1 MRAENGL
8 RALAG
13 KSRSIDSDALSQ
25 LITQFSLVIF
35 LEALNPH
42 KQHGRPLCKKEGR
55 VGMRIF

>member
-13 KSRSIDSDALSQ
+13 KSHSIDSDALSQ

-35 LEALNPH
+35 LEALNLT
-42 KQHGRPLCKKEGR
+42 RSIEDLSVKKRGGWE
-55 VGMRIF
+55 